1 MNDTLLI
8 ESEVYIMTKL
18 TVLVTDDDQ
27 DIRDG
32 IEIYLKNEGYNV
44 IKAAD
49 GLEALEKLKNN
60 EVHLII
66 LDIMMP
72 NMDGIT
78 ATFKIREERNIPIIM
93 LSAKAEDGD
102 KIHGLSV
109 GADDY
114 VTKPFHP
121 LELLARVKSQLRRYV
136 QLGTYNEGTTK
147 IEIDGLLLD
156 EDAKEVVLEGEPVRL
171 TPIEYK
177 ITELLMKNA
186 GRVFSIREIYERVWN
201 EEAYNAENIVAV
213 HIRKIREKIEADP
226 KNPRYLK
233 VVWGVGYKM
242 EK

>member
-1 MNDTLLI
+1 M
-8 ESEVYIMTKL
+8 EKL
-18 TVLVTDDDQ
+18 TVLVTDDDK

-44 IKAAD
+44 LKAED
-49 GLEALEKLKNN
+49 GMEALKLLEKH

-72 NMDGIT
+72 NLDGIS
-78 ATFKIREERNIPIIM
+78 ATFQIRAQRNIPIIM
-93 LSAKAEDGD
+93 LSAKAEDTD

-114 VTKPFHP
+114 ITKPFHP

-136 QLGTYNEGTTK
+136 QLGTYHVQSSKVEVN
-147 IEIDGLLLD
+147 GLSLD
-156 EDAKEVVLEGEPVRL
+156 VDAKEVRLNEEIIKL

-177 ITELLMKNA
+177 ITELLLKNV
-186 GRVFSIREIYERVWN
+186 GRVFSIREIYELVWN
-201 EEAYNAENIVAV
+201 EEAYNAENVVAV
-213 HIRKIREKIEADP
+213 HIRKIREKIETDP

-233 VVWGVGYKM
+233 VVWGIGYKID
-242 EK
+242 KQN

>member
-1 MNDTLLI
+1 MA
-8 ESEVYIMTKL
+8 KFK
-18 TVLVTDDDQ
+18 VLVADDDQ

-32 IEIYLKNEGYNV
+32 IEIYLKNEGYDV
-44 IKAAD
+44 LKAAD
-49 GLEALEKLKNN
+49 GKEAIELLEAN
-60 EVHLII
+60 EIHLLI

-78 ATFKIREERNIPIIM
+78 ATFRIREALNIPIIM
-93 LSAKAEDGD
+93 LSAKAEDSD

-121 LELLARVKSQLRRYV
+121 MELMARVKSQLRRYV
-136 QLGTYNEGTTK
+136 QLGTYEGQHSK
-147 IEIDGLLLD
+147 VVIDGLELD
-156 EDAKEVVLEGEPVRL
+156 EEAKEITVEGVAVKL

-186 GRVFSIREIYERVWN
+186 GRVFSINDIYERVWH
-201 EEAYNAENIVAV
+201 EAAYNAENIVAV

-233 VVWGVGYKM
+233 VVWGIGYKI

>member
-1 MNDTLLI
+1 MDQ
-8 ESEVYIMTKL
+8 L

-32 IEIYLKNEGYNV
+32 IEIYLKNEGYRV
-44 IKAAD
+44 LKAAD
-49 GLEALEKLKNN
+49 GNEAIELLKQN
-60 EVHLII
+60 EVHCII
-66 LDIMMP
+66 LDVMMP

-78 ATFKIREERNIPIIM
+78 ATFKIRAERNIPIIM
-93 LSAKAEDGD
+93 LSAKAEQTD

-114 VTKPFHP
+114 ITKPFHP

-136 QLGTYNEGTTK
+136 NFGTIGLGEATPLVEGL
-147 IEIDGLLLD
+147 ELD
-156 EDAKEVVLEGEPVRL
+156 AAAREVRVDGEPVKL
-171 TPIEYK
+171 TPTEYK
-177 ITELLMKNA
+177 ITELLLKNA
-186 GRVFSIREIYERVWN
+186 GRVFSISEIYEMVWN
-201 EEAYNAENIVAV
+201 EPAYNAENIVAV

-233 VVWGVGYKM
+233 VVWGLGYKI

>member
-1 MNDTLLI
+1 MK
-8 ESEVYIMTKL
+8 EKVASGMTF
-18 TVLVTDDDQ
+18 TVLVVDDDQ

-32 IEIYLKNEGYNV
+32 IEIYLKNEGYHV
-44 IKAAD
+44 LKAGD
-49 GLEALEKLKNN
+49 GVEALQILQN
-60 EVHLII
+60 EEIHLLI

-78 ATFKIREERNIPIIM
+78 ATFKIREEKNIPIIM
-93 LSAKAEDGD
+93 LSAKVEESD

-121 LELLARVKSQLRRYV
+121 MELMARVKSQLRRYI
-136 QLGTYNEGTTK
+136 QFGTYEQTQAQE
-147 IEIDGLLLD
+147 IVIDGLALD
-156 EDAKEVVLEGEPVRL
+156 EEAKTVTVDGEPIKL

-177 ITELLMKNA
+177 ITELLMKHA
-186 GRVFSIREIYERVWN
+186 GRVFSIDEIYEKVWN
-201 EEAYNAENIVAV
+201 EAAYNAENIVAV

-226 KNPRYLK
+226 KNPRYVK
-233 VVWGVGYKM
+233 VVWGIGYKI

>member
-1 MNDTLLI
+1 
-8 ESEVYIMTKL
+8 MTKL

-44 IKAAD
+44 LKAAD
-49 GLEALEKLKNN
+49 GLEALGKLASN

-136 QLGTYNEGTTK
+136 QLGTYNEGAAK
-147 IEIDGLLLD
+147 VEIDGLVLD
-156 EDAKEVVLEGEPVRL
+156 EDAKEVNLEGEPVRL

>member
-1 MNDTLLI
+1 
-8 ESEVYIMTKL
+8 MTKL

-49 GLEALEKLKNN
+49 GVEALEKLKNN
-60 EVHLII
+60 EIHLII

-136 QLGTYNEGTTK
+136 QLGTYNEGTAK
-147 IEIDGLLLD
+147 VEIDGLVLD
-156 EDAKEVVLEGEPVRL
+156 EDAKEVILEGEPVRL